1 MTAPWRS
8 GLRGLAGGSSL
19 VRLLN
24 EQRGKRKRLERPP
37 LSEAQIL
44 QWADAYQARTGAWP
58 VREAGPV
65 AEMPDETWK
74 AVDRLLRQGG
84 RGLAGGS
91 SLALLLAERRGVRN
105 AWTRA
110 HLSVPQIQAC
120 ADAHHDRTGQWPIAD
135 SGSIPEAPG
144 ETWRAVSLALFKGGR
159 GLPPGSARRAHPQV
173 HIGRPAPTRFSGQIP
188 PAMGT

>member
-1 MTAPWRS
+1 MNTSNAPATGPTAYPGSFHAQGARSGKALTAPWRS

-84 RGLAGGS
+84 RGLAGRT
-91 SLALLLAERRGVRN
+91 SLALLLA
-105 AWTRA
+105 
-110 HLSVPQIQAC
+110 
-120 ADAHHDRTGQWPIAD
+120 
-135 SGSIPEAPG
+135 
-144 ETWRAVSLALFKGGR
+144 
-159 GLPPGSARRAHPQV
+159 
-173 HIGRPAPTRFSGQIP
+173 
-188 PAMGT
+188 